1 MKKFFFP
8 FLLSILVISLAG
20 AQPVKPEFRGA
31 WIATVENIDWPSKR
45 GLPVEYQKLE
55 FTSLLDMHLKN
66 GLNAVVVQIRP
77 VADAFYPSI
86 YEPWSEYLT
95 GKQGQAPNPFYDPLQ
110 FMIEETHKRGM
121 EFHAWLNPYRAVFN
135 TSRSSVSTTHV
146 TRIHPDWFITYGAAA
161 GGYKK
166 YFDPGNPDAR
176 QFVTNVIRDIVTRYD
191 VDGIHLDDYFYPYP
205 VAGKEFPDYNSFQ
218 KYGKGMDRD
227 EWRRSNVDSAIENIS
242 RAIKLAKPWVKFGVS
257 PFGVWRNY
265 SDDPEGSKTRAGVTN
280 YDDLYADILLW
291 LEKGWIDYVAPQL
304 YWEIGHRLADYTTLI
319 DWWSKHTYGKHC
331 YIGVGL
337 YRATEPNR
345 PQAWR
350 DRTMLPR
357 MIELSRENPNISGMI
372 YYSSKSF
379 INNPNGWCDS
389 LQNNYYKQAALTPKM
404 SWLPSKDKGAV
415 QPVVGAIPG
424 K

>member
-1 MKKFFFP
+1 MMNRLI
-8 FLLSILVISLAG
+8 LLLLLCSLG
-20 AQPVKPEFRGA
+20 YTSLIAQQSKPEFRGA

-55 FTSLLDMHLKN
+55 FINLLDMHQKN

-77 VADAFYPSI
+77 SGDAFYPSI

-95 GKQGQAPNPFYDPLQ
+95 GKQGQAPSPFYDPLQ
-110 FMIEETHKRGM
+110 FMISETHKRGM

-135 TSRSSVSTTHV
+135 TAKSSISPTHISRV
-146 TRIHPDWFITYGAAA
+146 HPEWFVNYGEA
-161 GGYKK
+161 GANKK
-166 YFDPGNPDAR
+166 YFDPGNPEAR
-176 QFVTNVIRDIVTRYD
+176 QFVTNVIKDIVTRYD

-205 VAGKEFPDYNSFQ
+205 VAGKEFPDNNSYL
-218 KYGKGMDRD
+218 KYGKGINRD
-227 EWRRSNVDSAIENIS
+227 DWRRNNVDSAIENIS
-242 RAIKLAKPWVKFGVS
+242 RAIKSTKPWVKFGVS
-257 PFGVWRNY
+257 PFGVWRNNA
-265 SDDPEGSKTRAGVTN
+265 DDPEGSKTKAGLTN

-331 YIGVGL
+331 YIGIAI

-345 PQAWR
+345 PAGWR

-357 MIELSRENPNISGMI
+357 MVELARNTPNIDGEI
-372 YYSSKSF
+372 FFSSKSF
-379 INNPNGWCDS
+379 VNNPYGWCDS
-389 LQNNYYKQAALTPKM
+389 LRNNYYRQTAMVPKM
-404 SWLPSKDKGAV
+404 PWLPEKQVKMEPV
-415 QPVVGAIPG
+415 VVGALP
-424 K
+424 KK